1 MSEDLAG
8 IKILRVLIKDGQ
20 VMPGLPGYVPPKHK
34 GDGITTCYWCGA
46 LLTDELSFA
55 RGVGPECIKTH
66 GCMPGREWIEE
77 FAKPFKAYQSA
88 QKRAGKPIKSFKEW
102 HEKHIKR
109 GVVKV

>member
-1 MSEDLAG
+1 MSEDLSG
-8 IKILRVLIKDGQ
+8 IKILRVLVKNGR

-34 GDGITTCYWCGA
+34 GDGITTCYWCGK

-55 RGVGPECIKTH
+55 RGVGPECIENH

-88 QKRAGKPIKSFKEW
+88 QKRVNRPIMSFKDW

-109 GVVKV
+109 EVVKV